1 MIATASVTN
10 GIDNTSKSET
20 THVPF
25 AKLVFSGGDKSLG
38 GGDLSEIVLTAD
50 GTCFGRL
57 EASSKDKAKFPHPKF
72 VINKPFISGTHFTIS
87 RKNDENGQKEIIYL
101 QGRNLIET
109 SLSLSL
115 CMYSFV

>member
-1 MIATASVTN
+1 MIAATAVTN
-10 GIDNTSKSET
+10 GVDNTSKSDA
-20 THVPF
+20 THLPF

-115 CMYSFV
+115 SLSLHV